1 MGPPLHLHAPSPPH
15 AAPTFPPPQ
24 EDFTFSTISGATTEL
39 LLDLPDG
46 EWSIVVKNDIFD
58 KTSGSVHNYD
68 MVRGDGPGGGL
79 QPVWIWPRTWA
90 RGIADAQG
98 DSSSAPLVC
107 RLPTWSQGVHDAVP
121 HHASSC
127 GGVLLLSHELA
138 AALIL
143 GLNRREG
150 MRCCCLNVG
159 DG

>member
-1 MGPPLHLHAPSPPH
+1 MGVWLRGCEDPVGGVWAHNSICTRPPH
-15 AAPTFPPPQ
+15 LTLPPPSPPQ

-90 RGIADAQG
+90 RGIADARG
-98 DSSSAPLVC
+98 IPLLPLWSAGFPHGHRVC
-107 RLPTWSQGVHDAVP
+107 MTRSHTMRARAV
-121 HHASSC
+121 ASC
-127 GGVLLLSHELA
+127 FCRM
-138 AALIL
+138 
-143 GLNRREG
+143 NWPQP
-150 MRCCCLNVG
+150 
-159 DG
+159 